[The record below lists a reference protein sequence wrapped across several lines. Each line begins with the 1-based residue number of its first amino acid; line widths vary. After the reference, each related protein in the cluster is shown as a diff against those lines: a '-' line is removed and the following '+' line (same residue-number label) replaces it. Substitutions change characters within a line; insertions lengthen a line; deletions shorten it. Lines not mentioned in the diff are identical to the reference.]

1 MSELVYL
8 GIGTNL
14 GDRLANL
21 TLAVQSLTAFTRLQA
36 VSSVYETLP
45 WGFTDQPPFLNLA
58 VKAETKLK
66 PAPLLRK
73 LKKIEVELGRK
84 PSFRYGPRLIDID
97 ILFYGSLVFQSGSL
111 VIPHPHLHER
121 AFVLVPL
128 ADLAPSFR
136 HPLLD
141 LTVAELLAQVDTSG
155 VSLYALQEDLNVHF
169 D

>member
-1 MSELVYL
+1 MSALVYL

-21 TLAVQSLTAFTRLQA
+21 TLAVQSLSAFTRLQV
-36 VSSVYETLP
+36 VSPVYETLP
-45 WGFTDQPPFLNLA
+45 WGFSDQPPFLNLA
-58 VKAETKLK
+58 VQAETSLK
-66 PAPLLRK
+66 PAVLLRK
-73 LKKIEVELGRK
+73 LKKVEVELGRK

-97 ILFYGSLVFQSGSL
+97 ILFYGSLVWKSGSL

-141 LTVAELLAQVDTSG
+141 LTVADLLAQVDTSG
-155 VSLYALQEDLNVHF
+155 VSLYASQEDLNVHF